1 MNFIKKIV
9 HKALNMPTDD
19 ELIKLAVRKLS
30 LNSRQDIASQ
40 IIEKSTFTVRS
51 DIRDWTKAKDLAKS
65 VEFPSRWRLYNLLD
79 KIAEDEKII
88 AESQKRKLPS
98 LSANFLFKNSN
109 GEINL
114 ELTADLQNVQW
125 LNDIIE
131 NILDSRFYG
140 HRLIQFNEI
149 DNKRVVELIPSQN
162 VIPNKGIVYPDYT
175 DSTKVIKY
183 KDLRE
188 YGTYIIEFGKPN
200 NFGLY
205 NSAVP
210 IILFKQ
216 FARSCWSELCEIYGI
231 PPRVM
236 KTDTQ
241 DPTALAKA
249 KKMMK
254 EFGAAAWFIIDS
266 TEEFEFAKGADT
278 NGDVYNNLIANCDN
292 AAALLIN
299 GAITGADTKNGS
311 YGKEKVGADISQEL
325 IIADQSYVEQQMK
338 SVVIPALI
346 SIGWL
351 PEGVSFEYE
360 KNTDLESLWT
370 KVRES
375 MQYYEFDEKWI
386 NENFG
391 LKITGKRQTGL
402 SLGANFNSNDS
413 FFV

>member
-9 HKALNMPTDD
+9 HKALNMPTNE
-19 ELIKLAVRKLS
+19 ELIKLAVRKVS

-40 IIEKSTFTVRS
+40 IIEKSTFSVRS

-109 GEINL
+109 GEINI

-140 HRLIQFNEI
+140 HRLIQFNEK

-216 FARSCWSELCEIYGI
+216 FARSC
-231 PPRVM
+231 
-236 KTDTQ
+236 
-241 DPTALAKA
+241 
-249 KKMMK
+249 
-254 EFGAAAWFIIDS
+254 
-266 TEEFEFAKGADT
+266 
-278 NGDVYNNLIANCDN
+278 
-292 AAALLIN
+292 
-299 GAITGADTKNGS
+299 
-311 YGKEKVGADISQEL
+311 
-325 IIADQSYVEQQMK
+325 
-338 SVVIPALI
+338 
-346 SIGWL
+346 
-351 PEGVSFEYE
+351 
-360 KNTDLESLWT
+360 
-370 KVRES
+370 
-375 MQYYEFDEKWI
+375 
-386 NENFG
+386 
-391 LKITGKRQTGL
+391 
-402 SLGANFNSNDS
+402 
-413 FFV
+413 

>member
-1 MNFIKKIV
+1 MNIIQNIV
-9 HKALNMPTDD
+9 HKALNLPTKK
-19 ELIKLAVRKLS
+19 ELIQLAVRKLS

-40 IIEKSTFTVRS
+40 IIEKSTYSVRS
-51 DIRDWTKAKDLAKS
+51 DIGEWNRAKDLAKS
-65 VEFPSRWRLYNLLD
+65 VEFPSRWRLYNLLN
-79 KIAEDEKII
+79 KIADDEKII
-88 AESQKRKLPS
+88 AETQKRKLPS
-98 LSANFLFKNSN
+98 LSANFLFKDSN

-114 ELTADLQNVQW
+114 ELTANLQNEQW
-125 LNDIIE
+125 FNDIVE
-131 NILDSRFYG
+131 NIIDSRFYG
-140 HRLIQFNEI
+140 HRLIQLNEK
-149 DNKRVVELIPSQN
+149 DGKRAVELIPSQN
-162 VIPNKGIVYPDYT
+162 VIPNKGIIYPDYT
-175 DSTKVIKY
+175 DNTKVIKY

-188 YGTYIIEFGKPN
+188 YGRYLLEFGKPK

-249 KKMMK
+249 KKMMQA
-254 EFGAAAWFIIDS
+254 FGAAAWFIIDS
-266 TEEFEFAKGADT
+266 TEEFEFAKGVDT
-278 NGDVYNNLIANCDN
+278 NGDVYSNLITNCDN

-351 PEGVSFEYE
+351 PEGISFEYE
-360 KNTDLESLWT
+360 KNSDLEGLWA
-370 KVRES
+370 KVKEA
-375 MQYYEFDEKWI
+375 MQYYEFDEEWM
-386 NENFG
+386 NDSFG
-391 LKITGKRQTGL
+391 FKIIGKRQTGL
-402 SLGANFNSNDS
+402 ALGANLHSPDS